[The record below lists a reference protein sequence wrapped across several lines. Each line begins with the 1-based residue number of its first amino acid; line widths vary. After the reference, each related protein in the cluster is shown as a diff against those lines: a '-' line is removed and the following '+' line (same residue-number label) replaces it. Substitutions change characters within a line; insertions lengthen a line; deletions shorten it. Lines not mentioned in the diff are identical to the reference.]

1 MAAGYDNGDVKLFDL
16 KTQMFFWDTNLK
28 NGVCGIEFDR
38 KDILMNKLGAATLE
52 GKYTLF
58 DLRTFNATS
67 GYASLTEK
75 AQNAT
80 IWGVKHTPQNRDL
93 YVTLGGD
100 GSLNLYKYIYPSQ
113 RSVKDSDG
121 NERGVMGRTE
131 KLNQKDICQQ
141 CISSFDWNRDKL
153 GLSVLCGLD
162 QTVRVMIVTKLN
174 LY

>member
-1 MAAGYDNGDVKLFDL
+1 M
-16 KTQMFFWDTNLK
+16 
-28 NGVCGIEFDR
+28 
-38 KDILMNKLGAATLE
+38 
-52 GKYTLF
+52 
-58 DLRTFNATS
+58 
-67 GYASLTEK
+67 
-75 AQNAT
+75 
-80 IWGVKHTPQNRDL
+80 
-93 YVTLGGD
+93 TLGGD

-113 RSVKDSDG
+113 RSVKDTDG

-131 KLNQKDICQQ
+131 KLNQKDVCQQ